1 MSGVATKGGARKGG
15 AGKTSIGGR
24 ASSVG
29 GPKPGSYAGE
39 RPKVSPAVGRRRLVL
54 LITAVLYLFGLV
66 MVTSATSGTSL
77 LNNGDQWEYLRKQLI
92 IGGLG
97 CVAMA
102 IAMHIPLGLLR
113 RLTLPLLIASTAL
126 LLVVFVPGV
135 GHSANGAT
143 RWIYLG
149 GGFQLQPSEIVKLA
163 LVIYLADHLA
173 RTPAPRHW
181 WRDFL
186 KSPGG
191 VALVLAAIIFIQ
203 RDLGSA
209 MVTGALV
216 LVLYMLSGTNW
227 RLLAGTVGPGIALVS
242 IGILSEEYR
251 RERFLAFLDP
261 WADPHG
267 PGYQLVQALI
277 AIGSGGPFGVGLGH
291 SVQKIHFL
299 PEAHTDMIFSIVAE
313 ELGLVGVLVVLV
325 AFAALAIVGV
335 RIALRASDR
344 FTSLVAAGLTF
355 ILCGQATLNLAGV
368 VGVLPL
374 TGVPLPLV
382 SYGGSN
388 LLVSLTALGLL
399 ANIAV
404 AQHEQYDADGPAVA
418 SGPADS
424 AGRSRW
430 YRRAPGASAG
440 SS

>member
-299 PEAHTDMIFSIVAE
+299 PEAHTDMIASVIGE
-313 ELGLVGVLVVLV
+313 ELGLIGIVLLI
-325 AFAALAIVGV
+325 AFYLCFAWAGL
-335 RIALRASDR
+335 RIALACHDP
-344 FTSLVAAGLTF
+344 FGKAVAAALTAL
-355 ILCGQATLNLAGV
+355 ICGQAAINLAAVFGL
-368 VGVLPL
+368 LPL
-374 TGVPLPLV
+374 TGITLPFV
-382 SYGGSN
+382 SYGGSS
-388 LLVSLTALGLL
+388 LVVSLIAVGILL
-399 ANIAV
+399 NIAV
-404 AQHEQYDADGPAVA
+404 NHGKKAATEMSDRRRRNGRA
-418 SGPADS
+418 SHAR
-424 AGRSRW
+424 A
-430 YRRAPGASAG
+430 RRR
-440 SS
+440 